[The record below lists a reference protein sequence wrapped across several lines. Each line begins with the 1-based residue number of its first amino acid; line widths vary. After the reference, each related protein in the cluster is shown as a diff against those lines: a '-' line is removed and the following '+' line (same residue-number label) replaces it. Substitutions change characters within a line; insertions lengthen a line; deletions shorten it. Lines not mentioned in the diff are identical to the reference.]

1 MKKYAITHED
11 GTKDIFTTRF
21 TKEELNALAYAV
33 ELAFGDLD
41 VFIEDKQNDVD
52 KLSIVLASKLKL
64 RGVTRDSYRGFI
76 DEYID

>member
-1 MKKYAITHED
+1 MKKYVITHED

-41 VFIEDKQNDVD
+41 VFIEDKQNDAG
-52 KLSIVLASKLKL
+52 KLMHRLASKLEL
-64 RGVTRDSYRGFI
+64 RGVTRDSYCEFI
-76 DEYID
+76 DKYLD

>member
-1 MKKYAITHED
+1 MKKYVITHED
-11 GTKDIFTTRF
+11 GTRDVFTTRF

-52 KLSIVLASKLKL
+52 KPSSRLASKLGL
-64 RGVTRDSYRGFI
+64 RGVTQDSYCEFI
-76 DEYID
+76 DEYLD